1 MTCSARLETS
11 FDAQRRFVANASHE
25 LRTPLTVERTLLQ
38 VALADPDASAETLRA
53 TCEELLAAG
62 RDQERLIEALLTLA
76 SSERGLELRDRTDI
90 GALAMPIVERPRP
103 ELDRHQIELETH
115 LEPAITE
122 GDPALIE
129 RLISNLVDNAVRH
142 NVDGGRVEVSTR
154 QQGDRALL
162 IVENTGQLIAPEE
175 IETMFE
181 PFRRL
186 GPARTGT
193 DQGQHGLGLSI
204 VRAIADAHGAEIDAR
219 PRPGGGLSIT
229 VAFPAPGPAAPPRAT
244 TSTAPLTHVRAGQPG
259 READGQA
266 AQPVAEAELEHA
278 LGVAVVRDQLVGARV
293 RDLDLDAVDARNA
306 ASLEDAPDAAG
317 LVGTAVGAEHVLALR
332 HEQRARLVLG
342 ADRRDGVAL
351 DAQQLLDRQL
361 GLRVGALAEV
371 VFEQELIAVEQIAR
385 RPADVL
391 VLLPDLV
398 VDVDHDR
405 VLDAEALDGGGHGVR
420 VLRRLEPGRMNADH
434 AQSEPA

>member
-1 MTCSARLETS
+1 MRLFAGRTARARLALIYSGVFMALGIALILVILLAARSGSASVAVATPSGGPVPNLRITPSLMGSPAGAFIVDQHNRDIARLLVICLIVLALTAAAAFPIGWFASGRMLRPLRQITARARTISAGNLHERLALAGGRDEFTELGETLDDLLGRLETS

-38 VALADPDASAETLRA
+38 VALADPNASAETLRA
-53 TCEELLAAG
+53 TCDELLAAG

-76 SSERGLELRDRTDI
+76 GSERGLELRERTDI
-90 GALAMPIVERPRP
+90 GALAAPIVERPRP
-103 ELDRHQIELETH
+103 ELDQHQIGVETH

-129 RLISNLVDNAVRH
+129 RLIANLVDNAVRH

-204 VRAIADAHGAEIDAR
+204 VRAIADAHGAEIDAH
-219 PRPGGGLSIT
+219 PRPGGGLSMT
-229 VAFPAPGPAAPPRAT
+229 VAFPAPGP
-244 TSTAPLTHVRAGQPG
+244 PLT
-259 READGQA
+259 
-266 AQPVAEAELEHA
+266 
-278 LGVAVVRDQLVGARV
+278 
-293 RDLDLDAVDARNA
+293 
-306 ASLEDAPDAAG
+306 AS
-317 LVGTAVGAEHVLALR
+317 V
-332 HEQRARLVLG
+332 
-342 ADRRDGVAL
+342 
-351 DAQQLLDRQL
+351 
-361 GLRVGALAEV
+361 
-371 VFEQELIAVEQIAR
+371 
-385 RPADVL
+385 
-391 VLLPDLV
+391 
-398 VDVDHDR
+398 
-405 VLDAEALDGGGHGVR
+405 
-420 VLRRLEPGRMNADH
+420 
-434 AQSEPA
+434 